1 MRACAFWCK
10 NSQNVRQ
17 GKVFSHF
24 SFSLLRVLS
33 SIVDKFRAKCYLCTT
48 NTQAGVVAAAPA
60 VNKNKMTPRQ
70 FLRDWSLPIAMIGGV
85 AMYLLY
91 VNIPL
96 FDGTHHLAARA
107 VGVVQPLL
115 IFSMLFVTFC
125 KVRYNELKPCKWHFI
140 LLLFQLLA
148 FAGIALFIAG
158 FRGISPAAKVLLEA
172 AMLCLL
178 CPTATA
184 AAVITAKLGGSA
196 ASLITYTMLINVSV
210 AVVAPFLITLSHPVD
225 GLSFFSS
232 FMLIMGKVFPLLLF
246 PLLCAELLRK
256 FVPRLH
262 SLFVTSGRNLPFYL
276 WLVALSLAIAM
287 TARAIAHSN
296 LSWLVMA
303 GIAVVSLA
311 CCLAQFAIGRAVAS
325 RYGERITGGQAL
337 GQKNTV
343 FAIWFA
349 YTFLTPVTAIA
360 GGFYSLWHNIVNT
373 RQLYRHNHGK

>member
-1 MRACAFWCK
+1 M
-10 NSQNVRQ
+10 NLRQ
-17 GKVFSHF
+17 
-24 SFSLLRVLS
+24 
-33 SIVDKFRAKCYLCTT
+33 I
-48 NTQAGVVAAAPA
+48 
-60 VNKNKMTPRQ
+60 
-70 FLRDWSLPIAMIGGV
+70 LRDWSLPIAMIGGV

-96 FDGTHHLAARA
+96 FDSTHALAAD
-107 VGVVQPLL
+107 VISLLQPLL

-125 KVRYNELKPCKWHFI
+125 KIRYTELKPRVWHFI
-140 LLLFQLLA
+140 LLAFQVGLFALISLSIA
-148 FAGIALFIAG
+148 F
-158 FRGISPAAKVLLEA
+158 FRDMPSGVRVLLEA

-196 ASLITYTMLINVSV
+196 ASLISYTMLINVSV
-210 AVVAPFLITLSHPVD
+210 ALFAPLFLAFSHPVES
-225 GLSFFSS
+225 GSLLSS
-232 FMLIMGKVFPLLLF
+232 FLLILSKVFPLLLL

-262 SLFVTSGRNLPFYL
+262 GLLVEKGRNLPFYL

-287 TARAIAHSN
+287 TARAIANSDIS
-296 LSWLVMA
+296 LLVMA
-303 GIAVVSLA
+303 GIAVVSLI
-311 CCLAQFAIGRAVAS
+311 CCLVQFAAGRWVGA

-343 FAIWFA
+343 FAIWLA

-360 GGFYSLWHNIVNT
+360 GGFYSLWHNILNT
-373 RQLYRHNHGK
+373 RQMYKHNHKKV